1 MPYSIAGID
10 VHKRVLVVVVA
21 EVTEQ
26 AEWSYERG
34 TFGAT
39 AYEFERLAD
48 WFQQRGVQE
57 VVMEST
63 AQYWRPVWG
72 ALEQYWTPVMRQR
85 EGAGPMAGKLHLAQ
99 ARSNRGPR
107 GRKNDYRDA
116 ERLVH
121 RLVARELVLSFV
133 PDPEQRLWRT
143 LTHRKQQFAE
153 DRTRCQNRLEALLEQ
168 MHLKLSS
175 FVSDLLGV
183 SGRRML
189 EAVAE
194 GATDPLA
201 VAALADAKLRATPEQ
216 LRDALAACAHLSPVY
231 RRLLKMELKQLHFL
245 EQQRH
250 ELEQEIT
257 QLLRPHAA
265 AVERL
270 AEVPGLGVESAQQII
285 AEIGPTAEV
294 FPSEKALA
302 SWVGVCPG
310 EEVSAGE
317 TRSSHSPQGNRALR
331 RLLNQTAHAAVKM
344 KGSIFEV
351 VFKRLQPRLKYKE
364 AIWAIAHRLC
374 RLIWKILHQGVRYE
388 ERGPAVSA
396 KSQHARLA
404 KMVRELKKAGY
415 QVMTPALPMAKNA

>member
-1 MPYSIAGID
+1 MSYTIAGID
-10 VHKRVLVVVVA
+10 VHKKVLVVVVA

-26 AEWSYERG
+26 GEWSYERG

-39 AYEFERLAD
+39 ANELQRLAD

-99 ARSNRGPR
+99 AQSNRGPR

-121 RLVARELVLSFV
+121 RLVAQELVLSFV

-201 VAALADAKLRATPEQ
+201 VAALAHAKLRATPEQ

-231 RRLLKMELKQLHFL
+231 RRLLKMELKQLQFL
-245 EQQRH
+245 EQQSQ
-250 ELEQEIT
+250 ELEQEII
-257 QLLRPHAA
+257 QALRPHAG

-270 AEVPGLGVESAQQII
+270 AEVPGLGVESAHQII
-285 AEIGPTAEV
+285 AEIGPTAKV
-294 FPSEKALA
+294 FPSQKALS

-310 EEVSAGE
+310 EEVTAGE
-317 TRSSHSPQGNRALR
+317 TRSSHSPKGNRTLR
-331 RLLNQTAHAAVKM
+331 RLLNQAAHAAVKM

-388 ERGPAVSA
+388 ASASGGPGLNTLRLLVTECYCATERGRS
-396 KSQHARLA
+396 
-404 KMVRELKKAGY
+404 
-415 QVMTPALPMAKNA
+415 

>member
-10 VHKRVLVVVVA
+10 VHKKVLVVVVA
-21 EVTEQ
+21 EITEQ
-26 AEWSYERG
+26 GEWSYERG
-34 TFGAT
+34 KFGAT
-39 AYEFERLAD
+39 ASELRRLAD

-99 ARSNRGPR
+99 AQSNRGPR

-121 RLVARELVLSFV
+121 RLVAQELVLSFV

-143 LTHRKQQFAE
+143 LTRRKQQLTQ
-153 DRTRCQNRLEALLEQ
+153 DRTRFQNRLEALLEQ

-175 FVSDLLGV
+175 CVTDLLGV

-189 EAVAE
+189 QAVAE
-194 GATDPLA
+194 GGTDPVA
-201 VAALADAKLRATPEQ
+201 VAALADPKLRATPEQ
-216 LRDALAACAHLSPVY
+216 LRDSLAACTHLSPVY
-231 RRLLKMELKQLHFL
+231 RRLLKMELKQLEFL
-245 EQQRH
+245 EQQMH

-257 QLLRPHAA
+257 PLLRPYAG

-285 AEIGPTAEV
+285 AEIGPKAEV

-302 SWVGVCPG
+302 SWVGACPG

-317 TRSSHSPQGNRALR
+317 THSSRSPKGNRALR
-331 RLLNQTAHAAVKM
+331 RLLNEAAHAAVKM

-396 KSQHARLA
+396 KSQRRRLA
-404 KMVRELKKAGY
+404 KMVRELKRAGY
-415 QVMTPALPMAKNA
+415 QVITPVPLTAKTV

>member
-1 MPYSIAGID
+1 MSYTIAGID
-10 VHKRVLVVVVA
+10 VHKKVLVVVVA
-21 EVTEQ
+21 EVTERG
-26 AEWSYERG
+26 EWSYEQG
-34 TFGAT
+34 KFGAT
-39 AYEFERLAD
+39 TSELRRLAD
-48 WFQQRGVQE
+48 WLQKRDVQE

-72 ALEQYWTPVMRQR
+72 ALEQYWTPVMRQG

-99 ARSNRGPR
+99 AQSNRGPR

-121 RLVARELVLSFV
+121 RLVAQELVLSFV

-143 LTHRKQQFAE
+143 LTRRKQQLVK
-153 DRTRCQNRLEALLEQ
+153 DRTRFQNRLEALLEQ

-175 FVSDLLGV
+175 CVTDLLGV

-189 EAVAE
+189 QALAE
-194 GATDPLA
+194 GATDPVA
-201 VAALADAKLRATPEQ
+201 VAALADPKLRATPEQ
-216 LRDALAACAHLSPVY
+216 LRDSLTACAHLSAVY
-231 RRLLKMELKQLHFL
+231 RRLLQMELKQLEFL
-245 EQQRH
+245 EQQMD

-257 QLLRPHAA
+257 SLLQPYAG

-285 AEIGPTAEV
+285 AEIGPKAEV
-294 FPSEKALA
+294 FPSEKALS

-317 TRSSHSPQGNRALR
+317 THGSRSPKGNRALR
-331 RLLNQTAHAAVKM
+331 RLLNEAAHAAVKM

-374 RLIWKILHQGVRYE
+374 RLIWKILHQGVRYD
-388 ERGPAVSA
+388 ERGPAVS
-396 KSQHARLA
+396 SQRQRARLA
-404 KMVRELKKAGY
+404 KMVRELKRAGY
-415 QVMTPALPMAKNA
+415 RVITSVQPTPKSA